1 MPAIPP
7 PHCNAQRGST
17 LIIALLLIVLLS
29 IIGIQGYRRTASEE
43 RLAGNTED
51 LHRAFEG
58 ASATVALAGAYI
70 DNQAAITDDFT
81 TYAIDS
87 STSWA
92 ASQAAAP
99 PEPPTVR
106 TGTNFLTTGN
116 GYHTMAA
123 MTTAL
128 GYTSCVASTAS
139 GCTASH
145 LAGLPEADIDY
156 LGEEID
162 LGASL
167 VPDEA
172 VTPKQLYR
180 ITARSAG
187 GSATARVV
195 LEAMYQ
201 R

>member
-1 MPAIPP
+1 MPAIPRP
-7 PHCNAQRGST
+7 RRDAQRGST

-29 IIGIQGYRRTASEE
+29 IVGIQGYRRTASEE
-43 RLAGNTED
+43 RLASNSED
-51 LHRAFEG
+51 LNRAFEG
-58 ASATVALAGAYI
+58 ASATVALAGNYI
-70 DNQAAITDDFT
+70 DNQAAGTDDFT
-81 TYAIDS
+81 TYAFDV
-87 STSWA
+87 STEWA
-92 ASQAAAP
+92 ESQADGTAP
-99 PEPPTVR
+99 SVR
-106 TGTNFLTTGN
+106 TDTNFLSTGN
-116 GYHTMAA
+116 GYHTMAT
-123 MTTAL
+123 MTTTL
-128 GYTSCVASTAS
+128 GYTSCVAGSSS

-145 LAGLPEADIDY
+145 LAGLPVANIDY
-156 LGEEID
+156 LGTEID
-162 LGASL
+162 LGAAL